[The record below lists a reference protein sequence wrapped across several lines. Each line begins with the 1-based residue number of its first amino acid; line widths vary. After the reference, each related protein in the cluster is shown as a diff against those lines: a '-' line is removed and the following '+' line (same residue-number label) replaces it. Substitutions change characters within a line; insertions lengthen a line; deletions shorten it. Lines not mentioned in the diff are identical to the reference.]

1 MLILLCSP
9 LRYRRALR
17 HSQLMPDLK
26 ILPNGDLTE
35 IGDRGITLSGGQK
48 QRVAVA
54 RALYEN
60 ADVYLLDD
68 PLSAVDSHVGRAL
81 FEQCIRCKVTSLIF
95 VLAAPLCLLVD
106 PLV

>member
-1 MLILLCSP
+1 MHSQASACCGSTLPPPLPP

-17 HSQLMPDLK
+17 TSQLGPDLK

-48 QRVAVA
+48 QRVSVA
-54 RALYEN
+54 RAVYED

-81 FEQCIRCKVTSLIF
+81 FEQCIRWEEGE
-95 VLAAPLCLLVD
+95 
-106 PLV
+106 